1 MDEDN
6 AAEIVR
12 LLSDLNEN
20 ARVSRSL
27 DARNNLIA
35 YLQLLLLF
43 PLTLASI
50 YAMRIPLP
58 LVGWDWTFAVFIILT
73 LVVFVLIARYVP
85 YTPT

>member
-1 MDEDN
+1 MDDDDH
-6 AAEIVR
+6 AEMIR
-12 LLSDLNEN
+12 LLSELNDN
-20 ARVSRSL
+20 ARVSRKL

-58 LVGWDWTFAVFIILT
+58 LVGWDWSFAVFVVLT
-73 LVVFVLIARYVP
+73 LVVLLVIGRFVP
-85 YTPT
+85 YNLT